1 MRDSNSEQSR
11 REGGPSIWLRDL
23 AGSRAVIGLVRI
35 QTAEV
40 QQGAPTMGYDSLR
53 NGCLNRCPLPD
64 MIGRL

>member
-23 AGSRAVIGLVRI
+23 AGSRTVIGWFGYKP
-35 QTAEV
+35 AEV

-53 NGCLNRCPLPD
+53 NGCLNRYPLPD
-64 MIGRL
+64 VIGRL